1 MNQKKKKKKDIYK
14 SSIVKNMAMIVN
26 KDINIE

>member
-1 MNQKKKKKKDIYK
+1 MNQKRKRIYK
-14 SSIVKNMAMIVN
+14 SSIVENMAMIVN